1 MNEIN
6 TYLVDFKNKHRRGLK
21 VKLKSNFHRSK
32 ISLFL
37 TKFLISVIFFLG
49 SLIYI
54 KTNEKNVLLYK
65 EYVFSESLPFT
76 KIKQAY
82 EKYFGEAIPS
92 TPKEATVFSGEL
104 VYKKIED
111 YLDGEKLTVNLN
123 SLVKTLNGGI
133 VVFSGEKE
141 GYGNTVI
148 IQGNDGVDIWYGNLA
163 NVNVKLYDYLEK
175 DTTIGE
181 TKDDI
186 LYLVINKDNN
196 YLKYED
202 YQS

>member
-6 TYLVDFKNKHRRGLK
+6 TYLADFKNKHRYGLK
-21 VKLKSNFHRSK
+21 VKLKSNVHRAK

-82 EKYFGEAIPS
+82 EKYFGEAIPA

-133 VVFSGEKE
+133 VVFNGEKE